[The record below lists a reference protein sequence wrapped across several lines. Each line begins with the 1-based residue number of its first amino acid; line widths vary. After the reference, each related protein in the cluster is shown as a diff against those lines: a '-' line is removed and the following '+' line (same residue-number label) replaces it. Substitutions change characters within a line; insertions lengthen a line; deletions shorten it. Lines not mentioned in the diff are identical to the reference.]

1 MTKLTQWLFC
11 IILFLSL
18 WLALIKGYTPIDVN
32 DDMLLFVYLVNK
44 SDNKLINII

>member
-18 WLALIKGYTPIDVN
+18 WLALIKGYTPIKVN
-32 DDMLLFVYLVNK
+32 DEMLIFAYLVN
-44 SDNKLINII
+44 I